1 MTCQELDDRIEALAS
16 EDVPQTPATQAH
28 LAECLRCQAAFARA
42 RRLEQWLVARPAPPA
57 PPRFTADVLA
67 RVRRE
72 RWQSEQALD
81 RWFNLTI
88 AAASLLV
95 VMAVA
100 LLANVSGIAAVSAD
114 VARVMRD
121 GMSLVAARFAADLP
135 TYAIASG
142 LLLSTIAVWWL
153 AEQRTS
159 L

>member
-16 EDVPQTPATQAH
+16 GDAPQTPATQAH

-42 RRLEQWLVARPAPPA
+42 RRIERWLADPAPPQA
-57 PPRFTADVLA
+57 PSRFTADVLA

-88 AAASLLV
+88 AAGVLLV
-95 VMAVA
+95 VTAVA
-100 LLANVSGIAAVSAD
+100 LLTNVSGLAAVTAD

-121 GMSLVAARFAADLP
+121 GTSVMADRLAADLP
-135 TYAIASG
+135 TYAVATG
-142 LLLSTIAVWWL
+142 LLTSTIAVWWW
-153 AEQRTS
+153 AERR
-159 L
+159 LV